1 MKKLSFP
8 IALFLSSCMGLHAAN
23 SVFIDGQEYV
33 PVQRDTA
40 SPQQTAVPYQTMQHE
55 ECWYEQV
62 PINGTYQGGNS
73 PNTAGAIVGGVI
85 GGVIGHQFGRGGG
98 NAAATIGGAVLGT
111 AIGANSGTRQT
122 EPQYQL
128 IRKCNII
135 R

>member
-1 MKKLSFP
+1 MKRLSLRV
-8 IALFLSSCMGLHAAN
+8 AFLLLPYMGLNAAN

-33 PVQRDTA
+33 PVQRNSSSA
-40 SPQQTAVPYQTMQHE
+40 QQTTVPYQNMQHE

-62 PINGTYQGGNS
+62 PINGTYQGENS
-73 PNTAGAIVGGVI
+73 SNTAGAIVGGVI
-85 GGVIGHQFGRGGG
+85 GGVIGHQFGSGGG

-111 AIGANSGTRQT
+111 AIGANSGSRQT
-122 EPQYQL
+122 QPQYQL